1 MLDSISLM
9 ILWSMC
15 MSAQN
20 YATINKIE
28 ERTKYA
34 NTERFF
40 CRELHKY
47 FPGLVC
53 GYYKPSSY
61 IPDVR
66 HTCATKH

>member
-1 MLDSISLM
+1 MLTSLTM
-9 ILWSMC
+9 MML
-15 MSAQN
+15 MSLTMQPQN
-20 YATINKIE
+20 YTTISKIE

-53 GYYKPSSY
+53 GAYKPSSY

-66 HTCATKH
+66 HTRATKH